1 MPFKETATPFFS
13 NTFPS
18 NLQVSFL
25 AIHFSPIIIVAA
37 PFYAIYPS
45 TITLFVVGS
54 SILAAGSIP
63 VYYLAYERISSR
75 LAAVSF
81 QISYLVHPAI
91 LFSSLHGFLPEFF
104 LAPLGVTCFYFLLK
118 RKLIY
123 FFLSSLLLASVIE
136 EAGIIAIILAGT
148 WLLVYRKSIKAK
160 EFLALILVAATVA
173 IYVKFAF
180 YARVSV
186 FGLDENGVT
195 SLISKENWS
204 ILGAS
209 SALQVPSRLLECPA
223 CGLNALSYDIQG
235 KISWAVTMLTPTLFM
250 NFASLSSLL
259 GFIPWSFVSFL
270 SNYKGYYSVYAFE
283 SLFAISTIHL
293 GSIVGLK
300 KALSKSRRSTQIKY
314 VCATMIIVTISVSS
328 VGSAS
333 LGRYGYSFAI
343 TPHDLAK
350 EKIISLIP
358 ANASVLA
365 ETDVFPHVA
374 NRFEAYR
381 IPSVAIHGFYAD
393 VDKSILGAIKPEY
406 VLVDTMSQ
414 IKEVSAQTS
423 TILSSLIVNSSA
435 YSVYAYADG
444 IILFKKGQDK
454 PLLLEL
460 VTNLNSTN
468 LITSLPVV
476 STEEGKAIFKP
487 PGFLTDTAWFGPY
500 VYLPAGNYTATFLV
514 RIETN
519 QSTNS
524 SLISLDVAY
533 GAYEGGIK
541 EISSIIVYPKNVT
554 GNIQA
559 IKLNF
564 SLSKEAYDIELRG
577 LRPDPGAAIYLYS
590 IVISRD

>member
-1 MPFKETATPFFS
+1 MHSIKKKVEKYIQYILCCIFVAVTTVLCYINYSSFSANWDLGDFVQLFWYTVHGMPFKETATPFFS

-91 LFSSLHGFLPEFF
+91 LFSSLHGFSPEFF

-204 ILGAS
+204 ILGV
-209 SALQVPSRLLECPA
+209 QV
-223 CGLNALSYDIQG
+223 
-235 KISWAVTMLTPTLFM
+235 LFR
-250 NFASLSSLL
+250 
-259 GFIPWSFVSFL
+259 FL
-270 SNYKGYYSVYAFE
+270 
-283 SLFAISTIHL
+283 
-293 GSIVGLK
+293 
-300 KALSKSRRSTQIKY
+300 
-314 VCATMIIVTISVSS
+314 
-328 VGSAS
+328 
-333 LGRYGYSFAI
+333 
-343 TPHDLAK
+343 
-350 EKIISLIP
+350 
-358 ANASVLA
+358 
-365 ETDVFPHVA
+365 
-374 NRFEAYR
+374 
-381 IPSVAIHGFYAD
+381 
-393 VDKSILGAIKPEY
+393 
-406 VLVDTMSQ
+406 
-414 IKEVSAQTS
+414 
-423 TILSSLIVNSSA
+423 
-435 YSVYAYADG
+435 
-444 IILFKKGQDK
+444 
-454 PLLLEL
+454 
-460 VTNLNSTN
+460 
-468 LITSLPVV
+468 
-476 STEEGKAIFKP
+476 
-487 PGFLTDTAWFGPY
+487 PGFL
-500 VYLPAGNYTATFLV
+500 
-514 RIETN
+514 
-519 QSTNS
+519 
-524 SLISLDVAY
+524 
-533 GAYEGGIK
+533 
-541 EISSIIVYPKNVT
+541 NV
-554 GNIQA
+554 
-559 IKLNF
+559 
-564 SLSKEAYDIELRG
+564 LRVG
-577 LRPDPGAAIYLYS
+577 
-590 IVISRD
+590 